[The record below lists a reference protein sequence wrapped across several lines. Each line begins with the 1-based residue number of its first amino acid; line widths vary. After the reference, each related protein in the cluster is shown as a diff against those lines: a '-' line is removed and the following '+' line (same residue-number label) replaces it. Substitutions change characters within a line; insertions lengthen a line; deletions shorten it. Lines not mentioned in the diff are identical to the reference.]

1 MDLLIISPIHT
12 SHAIYYS
19 QYLFLLNMWQI
30 AINVNLILKI
40 LLFLE
45 NECLIFYKIVHFYVI
60 HWIVLIIQISWF
72 MYVYFVPLLHVL
84 NVIKLNKLFC

>member
-45 NECLIFYKIVHFYVI
+45 NECLIFYKIVHFLFNTLDSINYTNFVVYVC
-60 HWIVLIIQISWF
+60 
-72 MYVYFVPLLHVL
+72 
-84 NVIKLNKLFC
+84 LFCTVATCFKCDKIE